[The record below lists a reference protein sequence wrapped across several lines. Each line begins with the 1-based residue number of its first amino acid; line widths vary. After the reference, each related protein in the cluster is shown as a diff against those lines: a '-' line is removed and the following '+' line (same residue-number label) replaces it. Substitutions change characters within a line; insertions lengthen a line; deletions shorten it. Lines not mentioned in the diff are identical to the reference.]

1 MGELP
6 MVHGRIARPSIVDP
20 ICGKKLKMSYS
31 LPIAVE
37 RRQLNRRF
45 IKRIKGNKHPFS
57 RDNVNPHN
65 VISLHAPII
74 SLAGRVVD
82 TPRVSRLV
90 SVQLILRV
98 VGLRC
103 IREIGDGRIGVLA
116 RFLRSILEGNV
127 RLAAHTLEV
136 KGGTPRI
143 SDQFPAFD
151 RKRGNA

>member
-1 MGELP
+1 MGKLP

-20 ICGKKLKMSYS
+20 ICGKQLKMGYS
-31 LPIAVE
+31 LPITVE

-45 IKRIKGNKHPFS
+45 IKRVKGNKHLFS
-57 RDNVNPHN
+57 RDNMNPHN

-74 SLAGRVVD
+74 SLAGRVID

-90 SVQLILRV
+90 GVQLILRV

-103 IREIGDGRIGVLA
+103 IREIGDGRIGVLT